1 MAISK
6 KTIDGVT
13 YWYVEKPTSQLTLRT
28 GSKYIQY
35 DTLIVPPAMEDYGY
49 TAKAAATYYPSTSAQ
64 TIAANQYLTG
74 AQTIAATT
82 PITNST
88 YAGYLTS
95 STTARTTTIKTIA
108 GPTSDDIYIYPS
120 TSIYNYWAS
129 SYGLKISKPGA
140 AGITVSGG
148 GLSQDTASGGGL
160 SGGGLSG
167 GGLTAGAGEVSI
179 TQNPEVTPS
188 VGGTGTASA
197 AQTNYGV
204 TTTKPSGTDGT
215 NFLTFDPGATVN
227 KEAKAKGRGT
237 VSRAAVTRAKVTR
250 AAFSQTVNR
259 AAVTDTRTAGYL
271 AARSSTTIVDAGS
284 STVSLAEGSIAADS
298 TTIGETSATSNYS
311 SESSSSTTVNGG
323 TNWYV
328 PIVTASATGG
338 TASASASIAKN
349 PSASASA
356 SQTGMTAGISSSATS
371 YYFTS
376 SASAASGYSTASASA
391 TGGSAS
397 VGKGIT
403 AGASASGAASG
414 NKSATSTEKT
424 ASDSST
430 IYLKAATCTVAGG
443 GLSQGTASG
452 GGLSGGGLSG
462 GGLSGAGDVGIDIY
476 EVASGSQD
484 ANITLS
490 CVDIGSK
497 DTTNY
502 PYYFKVAAAGTT
514 KTITRAQ
521 INRAKIDRAAFSQTV
536 SRAAVT
542 DTHTAG
548 YLPAQSVTTVIA
560 ADSSTVSLAA
570 GSIAAD
576 SIASTTASVT
586 AAEKVEYVKMKSAGI
601 SRSGNTVSWSEG
613 YTGSGSST
621 GATTSAS
628 RSGNKVSWGTGW
640 ITEGSSTG
648 DTTSRSKGDGYISPI
663 SGVTLSTY
671 LTTTS
676 SDGVG
681 GFYGSGSVSTDA
693 GWVVAGS
700 TTSNASSTYYIKK
713 GSVSRS
719 GNTVTW
725 TTGWVT
731 GDSST
736 GATTSRSAST
746 GTLTAISGVTLSD
759 YLTTTSSSGVGG
771 FYGYGAVSTGEG
783 WVSSGSTNSNAS
795 STYYIKK
802 GSATTP
808 TASGASTS
816 TSLSGTTLTVSRS
829 VTPTISAGWVT
840 SGTAGTVTITG
851 TVPTETKSVDP
862 STSAQTVTHSSGK
875 LLSSV
880 SVSAIQTET
889 TTVYPSSTTQTVYPT
904 SGKFFSSV
912 TVNAMPT
919 QYIQFVCPVTNNFQA
934 TISSLSTS
942 GTTMY
947 YRTLSDSASYG
958 GRTFYKLGSFAL
970 NNKGA
975 FFNTGLPLAN
985 STPYFLCTGNVKY
998 ATSQGSTTHTTAS
1011 FTLYAV
1017 KDSDTLWILSTS
1029 STLYP
1034 GGSVFNTPII
1044 MPGARSFSSA
1054 SFSRPSRTA
1063 YKEMYCAKVVT
1074 YNANDNF
1081 VLPDTVTQTATS
1093 GIMLTGYC
1101 LPPTSTIQTLT
1112 LGGTFTYHTFNTGQ
1126 PQIELRLYSSA
1137 GTTAYASYFIPK
1149 GEFAGDIADDG
1160 QAREYKN
1167 LSNYYLKNNPTV
1179 GESTQSGKVGF
1190 SNGSGVDYLAHYKSN
1205 NAVVT
1210 TSDVWSDDIISIY
1223 MA

>member
-13 YWYVEKPTSQLTLRT
+13 YWYVEKPTSQLTLKT

-49 TAKAAATYYPSTSAQ
+49 TAKAAATYYPSTSTQ
-64 TIAANQYLTG
+64 TISSGYYLTG

-95 STTARTTTIKTIA
+95 STTARTTTIKTIT

-120 TSIYNYWAS
+120 TSIYTYWAS

-140 AGITVSGG
+140 ATV
-148 GLSQDTASGGGL
+148 
-160 SGGGLSG
+160 
-167 GGLTAGAGEVSI
+167 
-179 TQNPEVTPS
+179 
-188 VGGTGTASA
+188 
-197 AQTNYGV
+197 
-204 TTTKPSGTDGT
+204 
-215 NFLTFDPGATVN
+215 
-227 KEAKAKGRGT
+227 
-237 VSRAAVTRAKVTR
+237 
-250 AAFSQTVNR
+250 
-259 AAVTDTRTAGYL
+259 
-271 AARSSTTIVDAGS
+271 
-284 STVSLAEGSIAADS
+284 
-298 TTIGETSATSNYS
+298 
-311 SESSSSTTVNGG
+311 
-323 TNWYV
+323 
-328 PIVTASATGG
+328 
-338 TASASASIAKN
+338 
-349 PSASASA
+349 
-356 SQTGMTAGISSSATS
+356 
-371 YYFTS
+371 
-376 SASAASGYSTASASA
+376 
-391 TGGSAS
+391 
-397 VGKGIT
+397 
-403 AGASASGAASG
+403 
-414 NKSATSTEKT
+414 
-424 ASDSST
+424 
-430 IYLKAATCTVAGG
+430 TVAGG

-484 ANITLS
+484 TNITLS

-548 YLPAQSVTTVIA
+548 YLPAQSATTVIA

-586 AAEKVEYVKMKSAGI
+586 AAERVEYVKMKSAGVT
-601 SRSGNTVSWSEG
+601 RSGNTVSWSEG

-621 GATTSAS
+621 G
-628 RSGNKVSWGTGW
+628 
-640 ITEGSSTG
+640 
-648 DTTSRSKGDGYISPI
+648 DTTSRSAGSGSLVAI
-663 SGVTLSTY
+663 SGVTLSDF
-671 LTTTS
+671 LTTTAS
-676 SDGVG
+676 GNYG
-681 GFYGSGSVSTDA
+681 GFYGYGAVSTGTGWITSGSTN
-693 GWVVAGS
+693 
-700 TTSNASSTYYIKK
+700 SNSSSTYYIKA

-725 TTGWVT
+725 TTGWVV
-731 GDSST
+731 GSSST
-736 GATTSRSAST
+736 GATTSASRDGNTVSWGTGWITSGSSTGSTTSRSAST
-746 GTLTAISGVTLSD
+746 GTLAAISGVTLSD

-771 FYGYGAVSTGEG
+771 FYGYGAVSTGTG
-783 WVSSGSTNSNAS
+783 WVTSGSTNSSNS

-808 TASGASTS
+808 TGSGASTS

-829 VTPTISAGWVT
+829 VTPTVSAGWVT

-919 QYIQFVCPVTNNFQA
+919 QYIQFVCPTTNNFQPSINSI
-934 TISSLSTS
+934 TTSTMS
-942 GTTMY
+942 VY
-947 YRTLSDSASYG
+947 YRTLSNSVIYG
-958 GRTFYKLGSFAL
+958 GRTFYKVCSFYL

-975 FFNTGLPLAN
+975 FFNTGLPLAD
-985 STPYFLCTGNVKY
+985 STPYFLCTGYMKY
-998 ATSQGSTTHTTAS
+998 AINSSTSTHSTYN

-1017 KDSDTLWILSTS
+1017 KDSNRLWILSTS
-1029 STLYP
+1029 STLYC
-1034 GGSVFNTPII
+1034 GGSIFNTPII
-1044 MPGARSFSSA
+1044 MPGATSLSTDGATVTISSA
-1054 SFSRPSRTA
+1054 TNR
-1063 YKEMYCAKVVT
+1063 YKVMYATKIIT

-1081 VLPDTVTQTATS
+1081 VLPNTATQTATS
-1093 GIMLTGYC
+1093 GIMLTGYYIA
-1101 LPPTSTIQTLT
+1101 PNSTMSTLT
-1112 LGGTFTYHTFNTGQ
+1112 LGGTFTYHTFNTSQ
-1126 PQIELRLYSSA
+1126 PQIELRLYSSSGA
-1137 GTTAYASYFIPK
+1137 TAYASYFIPK
-1149 GEFAGDIADDG
+1149 GEFAEDIADNA

-1179 GESTQSGKVGF
+1179 SESTQSGKVGF
-1190 SNGSGVDYLAHYKSN
+1190 SKGDGVDYLARYKSSG
-1205 NAVVT
+1205 AVVT
-1210 TSDVWSDDIISIY
+1210 TNDVWSNDIIEIY
-1223 MA
+1223 AA

>member
-13 YWYVEKPTSQLTLRT
+13 YWYVEKPTSQLTLKT

-49 TAKAAATYYPSTSAQ
+49 TAKAAATYYPSTSTQ
-64 TIAANQYLTG
+64 TISSGYYLTG

-120 TSIYNYWAS
+120 TSIYTYWAS

-148 GLSQDTASGGGL
+148 GLSQGTASGGGL

-179 TQNPEVTPS
+179 TQNPEVTPN

-197 AQTNYGV
+197 AQTNYGI

-215 NFLTFDPGATVN
+215 NYLTFDPGATIN

-259 AAVTDTRTAGYL
+259 AAVTDVRTAGYL

-356 SQTGMTAGISSSATS
+356 SQTGMSAGVSSSATS

-397 VGKGIT
+397 VGKGVT

-414 NKSATSTEKT
+414 NKSATSTEVT

-443 GLSQGTASG
+443 GLSKGTASG

-476 EVASGSQD
+476 EVGSSSQD
-484 ANITLS
+484 ANVTLS

-521 INRAKIDRAAFSQTV
+521 IDRAKIDRAAFSQTV

-548 YLPAQSVTTVIA
+548 YLPAQSATTVIA

-601 SRSGNTVSWSEG
+601 SRSGNIVSWNEG

-621 GATTSAS
+621 G
-628 RSGNKVSWGTGW
+628 
-640 ITEGSSTG
+640 
-648 DTTSRSKGDGYISPI
+648 DTTSRSAGNGSLAAI
-663 SGVTLSTY
+663 SGVTLSNF
-671 LTTTS
+671 LTTTAS
-676 SDGVG
+676 GNYG
-681 GFYGSGSVSTDA
+681 GFYGYGAVSTGTGWVTSGSTN
-693 GWVVAGS
+693 
-700 TTSNASSTYYIKK
+700 SNNSSTYYIKA

-725 TTGWVT
+725 TTGWVV
-731 GDSST
+731 GSSST
-736 GATTSRSAST
+736 GDTTSRSAST

-771 FYGYGAVSTGEG
+771 FYGYGAVSTGTG
-783 WVSSGSTNSNAS
+783 WVTSGSTNSSNS

-829 VTPTISAGWVT
+829 VTPTVSAGWVT
-840 SGTAGTVTITG
+840 AGTAGTVTITG

-862 STSAQTVTHSSGK
+862 SSSAQTVTPSSGK
-875 LLSSV
+875 LL
-880 SVSAIQTET
+880 
-889 TTVYPSSTTQTVYPT
+889 
-904 SGKFFSSV
+904 SSV

-919 QYIQFVCPVTNNFQA
+919 QYIQFVCPTTNNFQPSINSI
-934 TISSLSTS
+934 TTSTMS
-942 GTTMY
+942 VY
-947 YRTLSDSASYG
+947 YRTLSNSVTYG
-958 GRTFYKLGSFAL
+958 GRTFYKVCSFYL

-975 FFNTGLPLAN
+975 FFNTGLPLADL
-985 STPYFLCTGNVKY
+985 TPYFLCTGSMKY
-998 ATSQGSTTHTTAS
+998 ATTSSTSTHSAYN

-1017 KDSDTLWILSTS
+1017 KDSNRLWILSTS
-1029 STLYP
+1029 STLYC
-1034 GGSVFNTPII
+1034 GGSIFNTPII
-1044 MPGARSFSSA
+1044 MPGATSLSTDGATVTRSSA
-1054 SFSRPSRTA
+1054 TNR
-1063 YKEMYCAKVVT
+1063 YKVMYATKVIT

-1081 VLPDTVTQTATS
+1081 VLPDTATQTATS
-1093 GIMLTGYC
+1093 GIMLTGYYIA
-1101 LPPTSTIQTLT
+1101 PNSTMSTLT
-1112 LGGTFTYHTFNTGQ
+1112 LGGTFTYHTFNTSQ
-1126 PQIELRLYSSA
+1126 PQIELRLYSSSGA
-1137 GTTAYASYFIPK
+1137 TAYASYFIPK
-1149 GEFAGDIADDG
+1149 GEFAEDIADVA

-1167 LSNYYLKNNPTV
+1167 LSNYYLKSNPTV

-1190 SNGSGVDYLAHYKSN
+1190 SKGDGVDYLARYKSSG
-1205 NAVVT
+1205 AVVT
-1210 TSDVWSDDIISIY
+1210 TSDVWSNDIIEIY
-1223 MA
+1223 AA